1 MQAKYGNTK
10 ILFDFNPLPL
20 FVEKYFTPPKVNFWS
35 RHWIE
40 YRYPGHVIIVMMPLS
55 LHNNDADHDQDDMLT

>member
-35 RHWIE
+35 RH
-40 YRYPGHVIIVMMPLS
+40 
-55 LHNNDADHDQDDMLT
+55 